1 MSPNLE
7 ASKRR
12 ILSEIRRTAEA
23 NGGVPLGVARFN
35 QETGIRDS
43 DWRGKIWARWGLAVA
58 RLPPVELGH
67 PVAETRT
74 LHRQGRRPQ
83 PHERTTIFSTKR
95 LIS

>member
-35 QETGIRDS
+35 QETGVSPI
-43 DWRGKIWARWGLAVA
+43 GAAKF
-58 RLPPVELGH
+58 
-67 PVAETRT
+67 
-74 LHRQGRRPQ
+74 GRAGVLQ
-83 PHERTTIFSTKR
+83 
-95 LIS
+95 